1 MSGLAE
7 FLSLGKSV
15 GGCLGLCVCLGLCLL
30 ELHLRLF
37 KLLLGFIELFERA
50 GVGIFDLVHVGH
62 LGEELIEGLG
72 VQDETHE
79 RIGRLFILVH
89 IAHDL
94 AGFALLLGELGLELG
109 DQRIVLI
116 NLGLELRDILCCLVI
131 GGGGILKLFLGL
143 GKLRLSLLGN
153 GQSGCRAQ
161 GGARKRERQC
171 SADNES
177 LVSMSIIAHVRI
189 LR

>member
-15 GGCLGLCVCLGLCLL
+15 GGRLGLCVCLGLCLL
-30 ELHLRLF
+30 KLYLRLF

-50 GVGIFDLVHVGH
+50 GVGIFDLVHVSH
-62 LGEELIEGLG
+62 LGEELVDGLG

-79 RIGRLFILVH
+79 RIGCLFILVH

-109 DQRIVLI
+109 DERIVLI

-143 GKLRLSLLGN
+143 GQLCLSLLGN

-161 GGARKRERQC
+161 RGTRKRERQR